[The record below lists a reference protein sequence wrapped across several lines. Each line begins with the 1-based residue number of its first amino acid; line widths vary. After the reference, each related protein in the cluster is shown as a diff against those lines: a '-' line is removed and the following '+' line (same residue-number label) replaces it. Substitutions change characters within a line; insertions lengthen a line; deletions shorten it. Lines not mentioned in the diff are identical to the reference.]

1 MGYKID
7 YYKFMRL
14 QLAMENLMIRM
25 LEDMAVLADVEK
37 YMRGSNAIQCK
48 SIDAVNSYIMDK
60 HIETAIPAIE
70 SAVSNF
76 YKVENAYFFE
86 MYNIDYKSGSIIE
99 EEHLSEVE
107 KKLTLLKGEI
117 STFLQNM
124 NSEIKSVDHI
134 IGLESTDVG
143 DFEDGLDSLKK
154 ISEKLREDF
163 ETYEKSKL
171 MEAKGIQW
179 VIDASVATV
188 EGCMGGIDTMQGYVP
203 ETNAELEV
211 PEYIKRAS
219 AFYDVYQYTDER
231 YQDVLDNK
239 ADQTK
244 LYYKYMESERLSQ
257 YFNNMLFATASM
269 VLPFGNKIKGAKL
282 ALHEGVTI
290 ISFAYSADRTYK
302 GYELMQQVEAM
313 DADSEANGLFN
324 LENNEYGEYV
334 IALGETCN
342 LYTAA
347 SASNILEY
355 KVFGK
360 PVTISSNIATCGE
373 EYISDK
379 TNNLIYQIT
388 GEQNLITSVISGI
401 VGNGFVNGVKL
412 EIEDAGRLDIDPS
425 VDYDVDFQNNSV
437 IMDVDAKDV
446 DAKDVPVKSV
456 GEGGNTSRP
465 TWRQSELDAAKDFP
479 DYDAQKSFINGQ
491 EVPYGTK
498 GSVRPDYYKNGYS
511 VDVKNYNVE
520 SASGR
525 SNLAR
530 NIEKQ
535 YYQRIQNLPAGT
547 KQTVMIDIRGQSISD
562 ASMSALYDDIMR
574 RTNNGVEILFK
585 MD

>member
-1 MGYKID
+1 
-7 YYKFMRL
+7 
-14 QLAMENLMIRM
+14 
-25 LEDMAVLADVEK
+25 
-37 YMRGSNAIQCK
+37 
-48 SIDAVNSYIMDK
+48 
-60 HIETAIPAIE
+60 
-70 SAVSNF
+70 
-76 YKVENAYFFE
+76 
-86 MYNIDYKSGSIIE
+86 
-99 EEHLSEVE
+99 
-107 KKLTLLKGEI
+107 
-117 STFLQNM
+117 
-124 NSEIKSVDHI
+124 
-134 IGLESTDVG
+134 
-143 DFEDGLDSLKK
+143 
-154 ISEKLREDF
+154 
-163 ETYEKSKL
+163 

-388 GEQNLITSVISGI
+388 GEQNLITSVISGM

-412 EIEDAGRLDIDPS
+412 EIGDAGRLDIDPS
-425 VDYDVDFQNNSV
+425 VDYDVDFQNNSA
-437 IMDVDAKDV
+437 IMDVDAS
-446 DAKDVPVKSV
+446 DVPVKSV
-456 GEGGNTSRP
+456 GEGGSKADLGNK
-465 TWRQSELDAAKDFP
+465 LDYQFGNAGGNKH
-479 DYDAQKSFINGQ
+479 N
-491 EVPYGTK
+491 
-498 GSVRPDYYKNGYS
+498 
-511 VDVKNYNVE
+511 VDRTTGLKAEMDKLGFDDTPENRAYFE
-520 SASGR
+520 
-525 SNLAR
+525 
-530 NIEKQ
+530 Q
-535 YYQRIQNLPAGT
+535 YYNDVLNDPSNIVGKPQTASYVENGVTYNYTVTTRESFLMGKYGGAKITTHWDGNRLLTIKIGSG
-547 KQTVMIDIRGQSISD
+547 KQTR
-562 ASMSALYDDIMR
+562 YHH
-574 RTNNGVEILFK
+574 
-585 MD
+585 

>member
-1 MGYKID
+1 
-7 YYKFMRL
+7 
-14 QLAMENLMIRM
+14 
-25 LEDMAVLADVEK
+25 
-37 YMRGSNAIQCK
+37 
-48 SIDAVNSYIMDK
+48 
-60 HIETAIPAIE
+60 
-70 SAVSNF
+70 
-76 YKVENAYFFE
+76 
-86 MYNIDYKSGSIIE
+86 
-99 EEHLSEVE
+99 
-107 KKLTLLKGEI
+107 
-117 STFLQNM
+117 
-124 NSEIKSVDHI
+124 
-134 IGLESTDVG
+134 
-143 DFEDGLDSLKK
+143 
-154 ISEKLREDF
+154 
-163 ETYEKSKL
+163 

-425 VDYDVDFQNNSV
+425 VDYDVDIHNNSG
-437 IMDVDAKDV
+437 IIEETIEQSYDIDSKLLDYNGEFKDISLENSYQAYV
-446 DAKDVPVKSV
+446 NIKVKKGKIPKGRLDWKVASDYWNKNSPVARGNRFNKSV
-456 GEGGNTSRP
+456 KKAKLYDYYEVNLENGKRLDSYDPNKGEIISRKA
-465 TWRQSELDAAKDFP
+465 TDLDKISEETYRKYLAEFKGKYSRGTKIRSNMYEELDGKVLE
-479 DYDAQKSFINGQ
+479 GQ
-491 EVPYGTK
+491 YILEIP
-498 GSVRPDYYKNGYS
+498 
-511 VDVKNYNVE
+511 
-520 SASGR
+520 AS
-525 SNLAR
+525 NATLP
-530 NIEKQ
+530 NIEHYKE
-535 YYQRIQNLPAGT
+535 IA
-547 KQTVMIDIRGQSISD
+547 
-562 ASMSALYDDIMR
+562 AEYD
-574 RTNNGVEILFK
+574 VILRFTEE
-585 MD
+585 

>member
-7 YYKFMRL
+7 YYKFMKL
-14 QLAMENLMIRM
+14 QLAMENLMLRM

-48 SIDAVNSYIMDK
+48 SIDAVNSYVMNK

-70 SAVSNF
+70 SAISNF
-76 YKVENAYFFE
+76 YKVENSYFFE

-107 KKLTLLKGEI
+107 KELKRLKGEI
-117 STFLQNM
+117 STFIQNM
-124 NSEIKSVDHI
+124 NSDIKSVDHI
-134 IGLESTDVG
+134 VGLESPDVG
-143 DFEDGLDSLKK
+143 DFEDGIDSLIK

-179 VIDASVATV
+179 VVDASVATV
-188 EGCMGGIDTMQGYVP
+188 EGCLGGIHNMVGYAP
-203 ETNAELEV
+203 ETDVELEV
-211 PEYIKRAS
+211 PEYTMRAS
-219 AFYDVYQYTDER
+219 AFYDVFQYTDER
-231 YQDVLDNK
+231 YQNVLDNK
-239 ADQTK
+239 DEQTK

-269 VLPFGNKIKGAKL
+269 ALPFGNKIRGAKL
-282 ALHEGVTI
+282 ALHEGI
-290 ISFAYSADRTYK
+290 SLISFAYSADRTYK
-302 GYELMQQVEAM
+302 GYELMQQVENM

-324 LENNEYGEYV
+324 LDNSEYGKY
-334 IALGETCN
+334 IKAIGEASN

-347 SASNILEY
+347 SASNLLEY

-379 TNNLIYQIT
+379 TNSLIYQVT
-388 GEQNLITSVISGI
+388 GEQNLVTSVISGM

-437 IMDVDAKDV
+437 IMDVE
-446 DAKDVPVKSV
+446 AKDVPVKSV
-456 GEGGNTSRP
+456 GEGGTTSNNRYIP
-465 TWRQSELDAAKDFP
+465 MDADGNPIPLNKQRVNGQDIPLP
-479 DYDAQKSFINGQ
+479 DPDAQGRPHTVLGSKISSETGEIYLQSATFPG
-491 EVPYGTK
+491 GTYP
-498 GSVRPDYYKNGYS
+498 SVNGY
-511 VDVKNYNVE
+511 DVPWSEVHWTDHGTPHHHTSPHQHIFEYNPDKGGWIRRE
-520 SASGR
+520 PTP
-525 SNLAR
+525 
-530 NIEKQ
+530 
-535 YYQRIQNLPAGT
+535 YYPKG
-547 KQTVMIDIRGQSISD
+547 
-562 ASMSALYDDIMR
+562 
-574 RTNNGVEILFK
+574 E
-585 MD
+585 

>member
-1 MGYKID
+1 GYKID

-388 GEQNLITSVISGI
+388 GEQNLITSVISGM

>member
-1 MGYKID
+1 
-7 YYKFMRL
+7 
-14 QLAMENLMIRM
+14 
-25 LEDMAVLADVEK
+25 
-37 YMRGSNAIQCK
+37 
-48 SIDAVNSYIMDK
+48 MDK

-117 STFLQNM
+117 STFIQNM

-143 DFEDGLDSLKK
+143 DFEDGLDSLIK

-188 EGCMGGIDTMQGYVP
+188 EGCMGVIDTMQGYVP

-219 AFYDVYQYTDER
+219 TFYDVYQYTDER

-324 LENNEYGEYV
+324 LENSEYGEYV

-347 SASNILEY
+347 SASNMLEY

-388 GEQNLITSVISGI
+388 GEQNLITSVISGM

-425 VDYDVDFQNNSV
+425 VDYDVDIHNNSDIIEV
-437 IMDVDAKDV
+437 HWNNAYITNV
-446 DAKDVPVKSV
+446 
-456 GEGGNTSRP
+456 GNTNSKPSSKVLRDNLIA
-465 TWRQSELDAAKDFP
+465 SGK
-479 DYDAQKSFINGQ
+479 
-491 EVPYGTK
+491 VP
-498 GSVRPDYYKNGYS
+498 PNYKNAAHHIVAGS
-511 VDVKNYNVE
+511 SPKAAEARAILQKYN
-520 SASGR
+520 
-525 SNLAR
+525 
-530 NIEKQ
+530 
-535 YYQRIQNLPAGT
+535 
-547 KQTVMIDIRGQSISD
+547 IDIN
-562 ASMSALYDDIMR
+562 SAE
-574 RTNNGVEILFK
+574 NGVFLPTQRGVSNASYHPSLHTNSYYEKVNSLLREAKSKEDVEDILRYIEQELEKGTF
-585 MD
+585 

>member
-388 GEQNLITSVISGI
+388 GEQNLITSVISGM

-412 EIEDAGRLDIDPS
+412 EIGDAGRLDIDPS
-425 VDYDVDFQNNSV
+425 VDYDVDFQNNSA
-437 IMDVDAKDV
+437 IMDVDAS
-446 DAKDVPVKSV
+446 DVPVKSV
-456 GEGGNTSRP
+456 GEGGSKADLGNK
-465 TWRQSELDAAKDFP
+465 LDYQFGNAGGNKH
-479 DYDAQKSFINGQ
+479 N
-491 EVPYGTK
+491 
-498 GSVRPDYYKNGYS
+498 
-511 VDVKNYNVE
+511 VDRTTGLKAEMDKLGFDDTPENRAYFE
-520 SASGR
+520 
-525 SNLAR
+525 
-530 NIEKQ
+530 Q
-535 YYQRIQNLPAGT
+535 YYNDVLNDPSNIVGKPQTASYVENGVTYNYTVTTRESFLMGKYGGAKITTHWDGNRLLTIKIGSG
-547 KQTVMIDIRGQSISD
+547 KQTR
-562 ASMSALYDDIMR
+562 YHH
-574 RTNNGVEILFK
+574 
-585 MD
+585 